1 MADEAQVQT
10 LDDVVG
16 RLQRTIGED
25 DYSIVATVVDPGSV
39 DLQVLARD
47 EACVE
52 CLVPKDMMRLI
63 ADNFLAEIDY
73 RVRGLAYPD
82 DPAPDADADARL

>member
-1 MADEAQVQT
+1 MAEATQT
-10 LDDVVG
+10 LEDVVH

-25 DYSIVATVVDPGSV
+25 DYTIVATDIDGASV

-47 EACVE
+47 EACAD

-63 ADNFLAEIDY
+63 ADNYLAEIEY
-73 RVRGLAYPD
+73 RVRELTYPD
-82 DPAPDADADARL
+82 DVGHG